1 MREILFMI
9 AAVWVIVA
17 SFVYGVKFLR
27 KHHNYLLGLEWIV
40 MGISCT
46 NFLVFAAIRG
56 SHDGLQYHVALFIDA
71 FSRSIGMTLILV
83 LGLMQVTH
91 RYKPT
96 RAVEIG
102 AFALAGVVGY
112 LLIGYQDFA
121 SPWAVAAAIF
131 FIVAFLLTCIYLA
144 YFSKRLW
151 EIGERGHAVWTGIA
165 TLLGLVVTVI
175 YDTGAGSAALGS
187 FAHIP
192 GDDADHT
199 LFYIF
204 ALATWGLMMLAY
216 YRAYDA
222 LDAYNKRVDAAA
234 SRLETG
240 SHA

>member
-46 NFLVFAAIRG
+46 NFLVFAAIKG
-56 SHDGLQYHVALFIDA
+56 GHDGLQYHIALFIDA

-102 AFALAGVVGY
+102 AFALAGVVGF
-112 LLIGYQDFA
+112 LLIGYQDFP
-121 SPWAVAAAIF
+121 SPFAVAAAIF
-131 FIVAFLLTCIYLA
+131 FIVAFLLTGIYLV
-144 YFSKRLW
+144 YFTKRLW
-151 EIGERGHAVWTGIA
+151 EIGERRHAVWTGIA
-165 TLLGLVVTVI
+165 TFLGLVVTAI
-175 YDTGAGSAALGS
+175 YDTGAGSAALGH

-204 ALATWGLMMLAY
+204 ALATWGLMMVAY

-222 LDAYNKRVDAAA
+222 FDAHNKRADAATG
-234 SRLETG
+234 RLTNG
-240 SHA
+240 VHA

>member
-46 NFLVFAAIRG
+46 NFLVFAAIKG
-56 SHDGLQYHVALFIDA
+56 SHDGLQYHIALFIDA

-102 AFALAGVVGY
+102 AFALAGVVGF

-121 SPWAVAAAIF
+121 SPWAAAVAVF
-131 FIVAFLLTCIYLA
+131 FIVAFLLTSVYLA

-151 EIGERGHAVWTGIA
+151 EIGERGNAVLSGVA
-165 TLLGLVVTVI
+165 TFLGLVVTVI
-175 YDTGAGSAALGS
+175 YDTGAGSTVLGQ

-222 LDAYNKRVDAAA
+222 FDAHNTRVDAANGQRVA
-234 SRLETG
+234 GAT
-240 SHA
+240 A